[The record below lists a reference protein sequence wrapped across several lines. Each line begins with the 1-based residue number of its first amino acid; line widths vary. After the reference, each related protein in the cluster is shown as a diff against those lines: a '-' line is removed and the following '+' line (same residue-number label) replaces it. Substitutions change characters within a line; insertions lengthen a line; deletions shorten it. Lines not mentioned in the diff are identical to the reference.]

1 MRVSAHTVSTVRK
14 AIVRQ
19 MLVASALNP
28 STREGE
34 VGGALDCIASL
45 VCRASLRTVI
55 AIQRN
60 PVLTPPPPKKRKARN
75 KHYRTIVKKS
85 F

>member
-34 VGGALDCIASL
+34 VGGAPDCIASL

-60 PVLTPPPPKKRKARN
+60 PVLPPQKKERKEQ
-75 KHYRTIVKKS
+75 TL
-85 F
+85 